1 MSIDENPEIF
11 RKVARAAAQAAGE
24 ILRANWR
31 LPKAIGY
38 KGAIDLVTSAD
49 RDSERKIIE
58 VIRHHFPDHSILAE
72 EESDIQNAQ
81 SAYRWIVDPLDGTT
95 NFAHGH
101 PQFCVSIAL
110 EQRGRIILGLVYDPI
125 RDECS
130 KRCSA
135 RARLSTAK
143 HCASRR

>member
-11 RKVARAAAQAAGE
+11 RKVARAAAQAAGA
-24 ILRANWR
+24 ILRANWQ
-31 LPKAIGY
+31 LPKAIDY